1 MGFHDSPWADT
12 TRHLEAGP
20 RRAETPE
27 SNARGYAVSRAKQP
41 SAEAAT
47 SSENTLLYGLS
58 IVGALAS
65 GWAIFLWH
73 QLMVARSGAK
83 PFCGFGDSGDCAV
96 LWDAEFA
103 ARVHDLTGLPVAGW
117 GVAWGIAAT
126 LLPLFAVTAHK
137 EARAPWIQACRLMAW
152 LAVLGVVGLLV
163 VSAQAGLFCVSC
175 SVTYVLSLA
184 YAGGAIFGLPKI
196 PRTKAW
202 LITAGALGIAW
213 LALLWPGSSTPKN
226 LERAGQKVLAA
237 SSSSDTAGQVP
248 TLEEFI
254 AGLDDNLKQG
264 LSDTLAMYR
273 AAPEIGGQ
281 PGPRNLVHG
290 DASAPVLI
298 TEFTDTLCG
307 HCATLHGN
315 LAYLEATLP
324 AHLFAVDARHFP
336 LDGNCNPHL
345 EIRGPES
352 VRCVAA
358 KARICLAE
366 QGHDQEYSGA
376 LYQNQR
382 QLSEKMVYDLA
393 APFTGRDN
401 LSSCIESPRT
411 AEALASDVDFAWL
424 FEPGGTPLVL
434 VNGRQ
439 GNAFGPFLYAMIL
452 SGGDADHT
460 AFSVLPPFRP
470 EVLTD
475 PHAGHNH

>member
-1 MGFHDSPWADT
+1 M
-12 TRHLEAGP
+12 
-20 RRAETPE
+20 
-27 SNARGYAVSRAKQP
+27 SRAKQSSP
-41 SAEAAT
+41 QPAAT
-47 SSENTLLYGLS
+47 TSENTLLYGLAT
-58 IVGALAS
+58 VGALAS
-65 GWAIFLWH
+65 GWAIFLWY

-83 PFCGFGDSGDCAV
+83 PFCGFGDSGDCAA

-117 GVAWGIAAT
+117 GVAWGVAAT
-126 LLPLFAVTAHK
+126 LLPLFALTARPQ
-137 EARAPWIQACRLMAW
+137 ARAPWLQACRLMGWA
-152 LAVLGVVGLLV
+152 AVLGVVGLLV

-184 YAGGAIFGLPKI
+184 YAGGAIFGLPKSSQA
-196 PRTKAW
+196 KAW
-202 LITAGALGIAW
+202 LWTAGALGIAW
-213 LALLWPGSSTPKN
+213 LALLWPGRSTPKN
-226 LERAGQKVLAA
+226 LERAGQNALTA
-237 SSSSDTAGQVP
+237 SSNPAGEGEVP
-248 TLEEFI
+248 SLEEFI

-273 AAPEIGGQ
+273 AAPPVEGQ

-290 DASAPVLI
+290 NASAPVLI
-298 TEFTDTLCG
+298 TEFTDTLCS

-324 AHLFAVDARHFP
+324 GHLFSVDARHFP

-345 EIRGPES
+345 EIRGAES

-366 QGHDQEYSGA
+366 QGHDTEYSGA

-382 QLSEKMVYDLA
+382 LLTEQMVYDLA
-393 APFTGRDN
+393 SPFTSRES
-401 LSSCIESPRT
+401 LASCVASPRT
-411 AEALASDVDFAWL
+411 EEALASDVEFAWL
-424 FEPGGTPLVL
+424 FEPSGTPLVL

-452 SGGDADHT
+452 AGGDADHP